1 MLIGHYTIDSAPV
14 ESQLK
19 RTLVCNLL
27 IEGMEGVRR
36 VPFLRPGH
44 DKFYRLVY
52 DSGLE

>member
-19 RTLVCNLL
+19 RTLVCHPL

-36 VPFLRPGH
+36 VPYLSPHQEGGVKPRKG
-44 DKFYRLVY
+44 KE
-52 DSGLE
+52 G